1 VIKTFKSCLFF
12 AVFSHEEAMTAIDII
27 LLSICVAVLLFRRK
41 MLNKPFLLGWIA
53 LGTLMAVRIIR
64 DLTHARLSVAVLILE
79 TVLFVIGI
87 GGLIWGQRQDTEGV
101 SDRWWVYGGVGVGLL
116 GAIAAASFVLFK

>member
-1 VIKTFKSCLFF
+1 
-12 AVFSHEEAMTAIDII
+12 MTAIDII

-101 SDRWWVYGGVGVGLL
+101 SNRWWVYGGVGVGLL